1 MGTGA
6 SREEPRTGQQEL
18 DYFDFPKNSQL
29 QKQSTSYSRPK
40 LQSLAHL
47 HRSSIPTKSFTYQE
61 LAKATDDFS
70 DHNSLGWDGCCYVY
84 RGKLSNTEVMI
95 KDFDGCDDTGF
106 LSEILVI
113 GRTNHPNIVKMVGYC
128 VGAGIRMLVLE
139 IVPNNTLDFHLHDC
153 RFQLCY
159 TICMFPDYC
168 SDNRHSDKSDVFS
181 FGFILLELIT
191 GKKPFFSAVDQSPH
205 VATWIMPP
213 LKNALNKCD
222 YTALVDP
229 TLGNQYSKEE
239 MGRMIHCAAAC
250 IYKLERNGPQMKEI
264 VQVLEGD
271 MSMKLIWQHEKDK
284 HYIRTLLC

>member
-6 SREEPRTGQQEL
+6 AREEPRTGFVGPRIGEQKSYYSDFLKYKRFGGPRIEQKL
-18 DYFDFPKNSQL
+18 DLIDYIDFLKYKRQL
-29 QKQSTSYSRPK
+29 EKESTSDSQPNLQIAGFNFATQCSVSR
-40 LQSLAHL
+40 SAT
-47 HRSSIPTKSFTYQE
+47 RS
-61 LAKATDDFS
+61 
-70 DHNSLGWDGCCYVY
+70 G
-84 RGKLSNTEVMI
+84 
-95 KDFDGCDDTGF
+95 
-106 LSEILVI
+106 
-113 GRTNHPNIVKMVGYC
+113 
-128 VGAGIRMLVLE
+128 
-139 IVPNNTLDFHLHDC
+139 
-153 RFQLCY
+153 
-159 TICMFPDYC
+159 CMFPDYC

-205 VATWIMPP
+205 LATWIMPP

-250 IYKLERNGPQMKEI
+250 IYKLERNRPQMKEI

>member
-139 IVPNNTLDFHLHDC
+139 IVPNNTLDFHLHGGETPSINWENRMKIALGVAKGLVYLHEDC
-153 RFQLCY
+153 DP
-159 TICMFPDYC
+159 TIVHRNIKLSNVLLDFDFEPKIAGFNFATQCTVSRTATRSGCMFPDYC

-205 VATWIMPP
+205 VATWVHT
-213 LKNALNKCD
+213 NND
-222 YTALVDP
+222 
-229 TLGNQYSKEE
+229 
-239 MGRMIHCAAAC
+239 
-250 IYKLERNGPQMKEI
+250 
-264 VQVLEGD
+264 VLE
-271 MSMKLIWQHEKDK
+271 EPV
-284 HYIRTLLC
+284 LLVVC